1 MYFVFWALGTVLAHI
16 LKLLTQPACPAS
28 PKYGRGQLGSIWG
41 KKSLPSPFPF
51 LLYLF
56 YEIQGKKINFIC
68 CYVTSTDDILSHC
81 CLPAAGWTHLL
92 RTQFR
97 DFILII
103 LGWTGVPTYQG
114 IGQMA
119 ICNIIMAMDIG
130 QWYSTPSCSRQG
142 FVSLMTSKDQSR
154 KQLWKWSSSWW

>member
-1 MYFVFWALGTVLAHI
+1 MFVLIQYNIDKLYPDRQCISSFGLSAQYLRNAHI
-16 LKLLTQPACPAS
+16 LKQLTQPACPAS

-114 IGQMA
+114 IGQTA
-119 ICNIIMAMDIG
+119 ICNIIMTMNKLHIA
-130 QWYSTPSCSRQG
+130 Q
-142 FVSLMTSKDQSR
+142 
-154 KQLWKWSSSWW
+154 